1 MTLRRF
7 VCTLLLRMKKKELL
21 KEKRANPLLWIVLL
35 VGAAAGL
42 FATYTYTL
50 RSEAP
55 VQAERREAETAPPAP
70 PKPVPAQFPVRGAPA
85 APVTIEEFSD
95 FQCPFCARSVSTVKQ
110 ILEEYPGE
118 VRWVFRHFP
127 VFESHPNAPAIHMVA
142 IAAGEQ
148 GRFWEMHDLLFEN
161 RDRVARDDVFGYA
174 RRLNLDMARF
184 EASLGDRDLITR
196 MEADYNEAIERGV
209 RATPTFFINGR
220 KVEGAIPYSLFK
232 REVETAL
239 AAVKGAVKP

>member
-1 MTLRRF
+1 MKKTASTKKTKSKLF
-7 VCTLLLRMKKKELL
+7 LWITLLGG
-21 KEKRANPLLWIVLL
+21 V
-35 VGAAAGL
+35 AAGL
-42 FATYTYTL
+42 YLIYIP

-55 VQAERREAETAPPAP
+55 IQEETGRRASPSAPSPQAIPAHFPIRGEAT
-70 PKPVPAQFPVRGAPA
+70 

-110 ILEEYPGE
+110 ILDDYPGQ

-127 VFESHPNAPAIHMVA
+127 VFESHPDAPAIHLVA

-161 RDRVARDDVFGYA
+161 RDRVTRDDILGYA
-174 RRLNLDMARF
+174 RQLNLDMKRF
-184 EASLGDRDLITR
+184 EASLGDRNLIAR
-196 MEADYNEAIERGV
+196 MEADYNEAIDRGV

-220 KVEGAIPYSLFK
+220 KVEGAVPYALFK

-239 AAVKGAVKP
+239 AATRQGERP

>member
-1 MTLRRF
+1 
-7 VCTLLLRMKKKELL
+7 MKKKESR
-21 KEKRANPLLWIVLL
+21 KEKRPNPLLWIVIL

-42 FATYTYTL
+42 YLFYTL
-50 RSEAP
+50 RSESP
-55 VQAERREAETAPPAP
+55 VQAERREIKTAPVP
-70 PKPVPAQFPVRGAPA
+70 PEPVPAHFPLRGEPS

-110 ILEEYPGE
+110 ILEEHPGE
-118 VRWVFRHFP
+118 VRWIFRHFP
-127 VFESHPNAPAIHMVA
+127 VFQSHPNAPAIHMVA

-161 RDRVARDDVFGYA
+161 RNRVARDDIFGYA

-184 EASLGDRDLITR
+184 ESSLGDRDLITR

-239 AAVKGAVKP
+239 AAAKGVERP

>member
-1 MTLRRF
+1 
-7 VCTLLLRMKKKELL
+7 MKKKDLL
-21 KEKRANPLLWIVLL
+21 KEKRTNPLLWIVLL
-35 VGAAAGL
+35 AGAAAGL
-42 FATYTYTL
+42 FAISTL
-50 RSEAP
+50 RSEGPA
-55 VQAERREAETAPPAP
+55 QAERREAETAPPASS
-70 PKPVPAQFPVRGAPA
+70 KPIPARFPVRGAPA
-85 APVTIEEFSD
+85 ASVTIEEFSD
-95 FQCPFCARSVSTVKQ
+95 FQCSFCARSVSTVKQ

-118 VRWVFRHFP
+118 VRWLFRHFP

-142 IAAGEQ
+142 MAAGEQ

-174 RRLNLDMARF
+174 RRLNLDMAHF
-184 EASLGDRDLITR
+184 EASLGDRSLITR
-196 MEADYNEAIERGV
+196 MEADYNEAIDRGV

-239 AAVKGAVKP
+239 AAVKGAERR

>member
-1 MTLRRF
+1 
-7 VCTLLLRMKKKELL
+7 MKNKEST
-21 KEKRANPLLWIVLL
+21 KGKRPNVLLWIVLL

-42 FATYTYTL
+42 SLFYGPRPGSPL
-50 RSEAP
+50 EEKRD
-55 VQAERREAETAPPAP
+55 EAEAVPSASPRPIPAH
-70 PKPVPAQFPVRGAPA
+70 FPVRGAPS

-110 ILEEYPGE
+110 ILEEYPGQ

-127 VFESHPNAPAIHMVA
+127 VFESHPNAPAIHMVS

-161 RDRVARDDVFGYA
+161 RDRVRREDIFGYA
-174 RRLNLDMARF
+174 RRLNLDMAQF
-184 EASLGDRDLITR
+184 EAALGNRDLITR
-196 MEADYNEAIERGV
+196 IEADYNEAIERGV

-220 KVEGAIPYSLFK
+220 KVEGAVPYPLFK
-232 REVETAL
+232 REVESAL
-239 AAVKGAVKP
+239 AATKGASRP